1 MSYFGDFLDEE
12 LHLLISIPIRAAF
25 WISNIDNIETTDRDN
40 ELERV
45 AVEKA
50 LQTIFKRTDD
60 NAFTNDV
67 VEEALKRRDLWP
79 AWEGTASTVL
89 DDIPAAMRLVQSR
102 LPTDAVAGYQR
113 AVFYIARVV
122 AQAASEDEE
131 TLGQSKLPGFL
142 QKIADSFS
150 VKTNLETLNNVSP
163 AERAALG
170 KLQNALKLKG

>member
-1 MSYFGDFLDEE
+1 
-12 LHLLISIPIRAAF
+12 
-25 WISNIDNIETTDRDN
+25 
-40 ELERV
+40 
-45 AVEKA
+45 
-50 LQTIFKRTDD
+50 
-60 NAFTNDV
+60 
-67 VEEALKRRDLWP
+67 
-79 AWEGTASTVL
+79 
-89 DDIPAAMRLVQSR
+89 MRLVQSR

-131 TLGQSKLPGFL
+131 MVGQSKLPGFL
-142 QKIADSFS
+142 QKIADRFS